1 MRYVVGLT
9 GGIGSGKSL
18 IANLFAELGVPIVD
32 ADVVARTVVEKGSP
46 LLAKITGAGCLLGSL
61 VAGFL
66 FRNTHPSLQ
75 VLEESVSYYN
85 IAAEIAEKSEK
96 VNGPGTFLSQLLDEM
111 YQLNYDTYK
120 QFVKRKEV

>member
-1 MRYVVGLT
+1 MKPLVSYFSAT
-9 GGIGSGKSL
+9 GTTKSV
-18 IANLFAELGVPIVD
+18 AE
-32 ADVVARTVVEKGSP
+32 K
-46 LLAKITGAGCLLGSL
+46 LAKITGAGCLLGSL

-96 VNGPGTFLSQLLDEM
+96 RSD
-111 YQLNYDTYK
+111 
-120 QFVKRKEV
+120 

>member
-1 MRYVVGLT
+1 MA
-9 GGIGSGKSL
+9 I
-18 IANLFAELGVPIVD
+18 I
-32 ADVVARTVVEKGSP
+32 
-46 LLAKITGAGCLLGSL
+46 SL